1 MSLNEVTLRDRVRS
15 ALAPRLAEMGLT
27 QADVGDGMSL
37 TQSGVLDSFALMELI
52 GGLEQGLGVEIDF
65 EAIEPERLTTIK
77 GLADAF
83 AKALAA

>member
-1 MSLNEVTLRDRVRS
+1 MSLNEVTLRERVRA

-52 GGLEQGLGVEIDF
+52 GGLEQALGVELDF
-65 EAIEPERLTTIK
+65 EAIDPERITTVK
-77 GLADAF
+77 GLASAF
-83 AKALAA
+83 AQALAA